1 MNKVLIPL
9 IGCLA
14 LVLVLLTFRPGQAQ
28 QESATYFPETGH
40 YVNEPFLS
48 LLQAEGGMH
57 LWGPPIT
64 EAFEE
69 NGLVVQYF
77 ERSRMECAEEAQGPC
92 DPRLS
97 PLGELLGHRT
107 PRVSPVPETLIR
119 DDLCRYFPETGH
131 NVCFSFLT
139 FYLENGGPEILG
151 PPISEL
157 IVEPSVILQYFR
169 HARLEW
175 HTDAPVSAA
184 MRLGALGSEH
194 FIAKGLDP
202 SLLTPAES
210 PGVSPAATQVTYVIS
225 VGGYVRVAS
234 TDGAGL
240 RMRSGPGL
248 GYSAI
253 ETLQDGV
260 VLRVVEGPQSGDGFA
275 WWRLEQNGTIGWCAS
290 EWLEPVA
297 PPDGP

>member
-1 MNKVLIPL
+1 MNKILIPL

-14 LVLVLLTFRPGQAQ
+14 LVLILLTFRPGQAQ

-40 YVNEPFLS
+40 YVDEPFLS
-48 LLQAEGGMH
+48 RLQAEGGMH

-107 PRVSPVPETLIR
+107 PRVSPVPESLIR
-119 DDLCRYFPETGH
+119 DDLCRYYPETGH

-169 HARLEW
+169 HARVEW

-194 FIAKGLDP
+194 FTAKGLDP
-202 SLLTPAES
+202 SLLTPVES
-210 PGVSPAATQVTYVIS
+210 QGVSPAATQVTNVIS

-234 TDGAGL
+234 TDGTGL

-248 GYSAI
+248 GYSTI
-253 ETLQDGV
+253 ETLQDGI

>member
-1 MNKVLIPL
+1 MNKILIPL

-14 LVLVLLTFRPGQAQ
+14 LVLILLTFRAGQAQ

-40 YVNEPFLS
+40 YVDEPFLS
-48 LLQAEGGMH
+48 RFQAEGGMH

-107 PRVSPVPETLIR
+107 PRASPVPEPLVR
-119 DDLCRYFPETGH
+119 DDLCRYYPETGH

-169 HARLEW
+169 HARVEW
-175 HTDAPVSAA
+175 HTGAPVSTA
-184 MRLGALGSEH
+184 MRLGALGSEY
-194 FIAKGLDP
+194 FAAKELDP
-202 SLLTPAES
+202 SLLTPVES
-210 PGVSPAATQVTYVIS
+210 QGVSPAATQVTNVIS
-225 VGGYVRVAS
+225 VGGLVRVAS
-234 TDGAGL
+234 TDGTGL

-248 GYSAI
+248 GYSTI
-253 ETLQDGV
+253 ETLQDGI

-275 WWRLEQNGTIGWCAS
+275 WWRLEQDGTIGWCAS

-297 PPDGP
+297 PPDAP

>member
-1 MNKVLIPL
+1 MNKILIPL

-14 LVLVLLTFRPGQAQ
+14 LVLILLTFRPGQAQ

-40 YVNEPFLS
+40 YVDEPFLS
-48 LLQAEGGMH
+48 RFQAEGGMH

-107 PRVSPVPETLIR
+107 PRASPVPEPLVR
-119 DDLCRYFPETGH
+119 DDLCRYYPETGH

-169 HARLEW
+169 HARVEW

-194 FIAKGLDP
+194 FTAKGLDP
-202 SLLTPAES
+202 SLLTPVES
-210 PGVSPAATQVTYVIS
+210 QGVSPAATQVTNVIS
-225 VGGYVRVAS
+225 VGGLVRVAS
-234 TDGAGL
+234 TDGTGL

-248 GYSAI
+248 GYSTI
-253 ETLQDGV
+253 ETLQDGI

-275 WWRLEQNGTIGWCAS
+275 WWRLEQAGTIGWCAS

-297 PPDGP
+297 PPDAP

>member
-1 MNKVLIPL
+1 MNKILIPL

-14 LVLVLLTFRPGQAQ
+14 LVLILLTFRPGQAQ

-40 YVNEPFLS
+40 YVDEPFLS
-48 LLQAEGGMH
+48 RLQVEGGMH

-69 NGLVVQYF
+69 NGLIVQYF
-77 ERSRMECAEEAQGPC
+77 ERTRMECAEEAQGPC

-107 PRVSPVPETLIR
+107 PRVSPVPEALIR
-119 DDLCRYFPETGH
+119 DDLCRYYPETGH

-139 FYLENGGPEILG
+139 FHLENGGPEILG

-157 IVEPSVILQYFR
+157 IVEPGVILQYFR
-169 HARLEW
+169 HARVEW
-175 HTDAPVSAA
+175 HTGAPVSTA

-202 SLLTPAES
+202 SLLTPVDS
-210 PGVSPAATQVTYVIS
+210 PGVSPAATQVTNVIS
-225 VGGYVRVAS
+225 VGGLVRVAS
-234 TDGAGL
+234 TDGTGL

-248 GYSAI
+248 GYSTV
-253 ETLQDGV
+253 ETLQDGI

-297 PPDGP
+297 PPDAP